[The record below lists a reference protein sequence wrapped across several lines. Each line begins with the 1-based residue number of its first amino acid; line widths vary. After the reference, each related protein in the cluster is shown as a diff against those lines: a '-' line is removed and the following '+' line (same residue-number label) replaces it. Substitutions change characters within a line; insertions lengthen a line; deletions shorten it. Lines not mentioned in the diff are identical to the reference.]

1 MTKSDGPPMPSATGC
16 STRRCR
22 SVGYW
27 IAWAAILLAAGWAVR
42 SLLKKTSETAVDNT
56 ALPRPMVNA
65 PYVRTSEK
73 VVERMLELAQVGPD
87 DVVYDL
93 GCGDGRIV
101 VAAAKK
107 FGCRGFGYDIDPER
121 VAEAR
126 ENARRS
132 GVEHLV
138 QFEQRDIFTL
148 ELSPASVVTLY
159 LLPRLNVKLIPQLE
173 KLAPGARIVSHDFDI
188 AGIEPD
194 EVVTMENDEHDLEAV
209 LYLWKAPLKQKEI
222 SADAKRKH

>member
-1 MTKSDGPPMPSATGC
+1 
-16 STRRCR
+16 
-22 SVGYW
+22 
-27 IAWAAILLAAGWAVR
+27 
-42 SLLKKTSETAVDNT
+42 
-56 ALPRPMVNA
+56 MVNA

>member
-1 MTKSDGPPMPSATGC
+1 MTESDCHAPQQNATESA
-16 STRRCR
+16 RRR
-22 SVGYW
+22 K
-27 IAWAAILLAAGWAVR
+27 LAAGWMVLAAV
-42 SLLKKTSETAVDNT
+42 LLSAGWGLRLYLAQLGDRTIDN
-56 ALPRPMVNA
+56 APLPRPMVNA
-65 PYVRTSEK
+65 PYVRTREN

-93 GCGDGRIV
+93 GCGDGRIL

-126 ENARRS
+126 ENARRN

-138 QFEQRDIFTL
+138 QIEERDIFTL
-148 ELSPASVVTLY
+148 DLSPASVVMLY
-159 LLPRLNVKLIPQLE
+159 LLPRLNLKLIPQLE
-173 KLAPGARIVSHDFDI
+173 KLAPGSRIVSHDFDM

-194 EVVTMENDEHDLEAV
+194 EIVTMENEQHDLEAM
-209 LYLWKAPLKQKEI
+209 LYLWKTPLKRKEVP
-222 SADAKRKH
+222 